1 MVVKL
6 LLADDHQILREG
18 LRALLAK
25 QPDLVV
31 VGEAEDGRT
40 AVRLARELRPDLV
53 IMDIGM
59 PGLNGIEATRQI
71 LAEVPE
77 TKVIALSMHSDKR
90 FVTEM
95 LKAGAVGYLLK
106 YCASEELVAA
116 IRTVLSQRLYL
127 SAEIVGV
134 VVEDFV
140 KQTPAPE
147 SSAFARLSP
156 REREVLQLLAEGRST
171 RQIAEDLHVSIKTI
185 EVHRKQIMD
194 KLGLQ
199 SLAELVKYAI
209 REGLTTTDI
218 RLPGRER

>member
-1 MVVKL
+1 MAVKL

-71 LAEVPE
+71 LAEVPGA
-77 TKVIALSMHSDKR
+77 KVIALSMHSDKR

-95 LKAGAVGYLLK
+95 LKAGAAGYLLK
-106 YCASEELVAA
+106 YCASEELITA

-140 KQTPAPE
+140 KQTPPAE
-147 SSAFARLSP
+147 GSAFARLSP

-199 SLAELVKYAI
+199 SLAELIKYAI
-209 REGLTTTDI
+209 REGLTTTEI
-218 RLPGRER
+218 RPPGRER